1 MELLEPAVTRYH
13 LGQVLTVVL
22 IQESVAHL
30 IKETVSVINILQ
42 VAYS

>member
-1 MELLEPAVTRYH
+1 MEVLELAVIQYH
-13 LGQVLTVVL
+13 LGQVQTVDL
-22 IQESVAHL
+22 MQELVVHL